1 LSILGS
7 ATTFQSQT
15 LTAILFDSFLS
26 GESLLNTKHYHLIG
40 ICGTAMASLAGML
53 AAQGHKVTG
62 SDENVYPPM
71 SLELKKLGIPVN
83 EGYKEE
89 NLIERPDVIVVGN
102 AISRGNK
109 ELEYALNEK
118 LHYIAMAAVVKEN
131 FIRGHHS
138 VVIAGTHGK
147 TTTTSLM
154 AWAMEKADC
163 LPSFLIGGVAEN
175 FNASFR
181 VAPGKY
187 FVIEGD
193 EYDTAYFDKGPKFM
207 HYLPDTVILNNIE
220 FDHADIYRDLDM
232 VKFAFSRLINLIPGK
247 GHLLAG
253 WDSKIVRELAPKAFC
268 PLISFGTE
276 EGATW
281 QATHIDF
288 SGEMTKFKVTVAGK
302 EFGDYQTPLVGM
314 FNVKNCLGVIAACE
328 VMGLDNQS
336 VRQSLAEFK
345 SVKRRMQV
353 RGVAGGV
360 TIIDDFAH
368 HPTAVRETLLG
379 AKQKYTSQR
388 IIALFEPRSYTA
400 QIKQF
405 QQDFIDG
412 LLEADKIII
421 AGLFHPER
429 YTKDTAICPDEMI
442 EAMRSKGREADF
454 ISSTDEIINHLV
466 PQLKSGDIV
475 VVMSNGSFGG
485 IHDKLLSA
493 LRETDK

>member
-1 LSILGS
+1 
-7 ATTFQSQT
+7 
-15 LTAILFDSFLS
+15 
-26 GESLLNTKHYHLIG
+26 
-40 ICGTAMASLAGML
+40 MASLAGML

-71 SLELKKLGIPVN
+71 SLELKRLGIPVS
-83 EGYKEE
+83 EGYRAE
-89 NLIERPDVIVVGN
+89 NLSERPDEVVVGN

-118 LHYIAMAAVVKEN
+118 LHYTSMAAVVKEN

-163 LPSFLIGGVAEN
+163 HPSFLIGGVAEN

-181 VAPGKY
+181 VSSSKY

-207 HYLPDTVILNNIE
+207 HYLPDTVVLNNIE
-220 FDHADIYRDLDM
+220 YDHADIYRDLDM

-247 GHLLAG
+247 GHLVAG
-253 WDSKIVRELAPKAFC
+253 WDSAIVRELAPKAFC
-268 PLISFGTE
+268 PVISFGTE

-281 QATHIDF
+281 QASKIDF
-288 SGEMTKFKVTVAGK
+288 SGEMTRFKVTVSGK
-302 EFGDYQTPLVGM
+302 EFGEYQTPLVGL

-328 VMGLDNQS
+328 VMGLDAQA
-336 VRQSLAEFK
+336 VKASLAEFK

-353 RGVAGGV
+353 RGIANGV
-360 TIIDDFAH
+360 TVIDDFAH

-379 AKQKYTSQR
+379 AKQKYTGQR
-388 IIALFEPRSYTA
+388 VIAIFEPRSYTA

-405 QQDFIDG
+405 QKDFTEG
-412 LLEADKIII
+412 LMEADKIII

-429 YTKDTAICPDEMI
+429 YTSDTAICPDEMI
-442 EAMRSKGREADF
+442 LAMRNSGREADF
-454 ISSTDEIINHLV
+454 IPSPEEIVKYLV
-466 PQLKSGDIV
+466 PQLQPSDIV

-485 IHDKLLSA
+485 IHEKLLNA
-493 LRETDK
+493 LSEAGN

>member
-1 LSILGS
+1 
-7 ATTFQSQT
+7 
-15 LTAILFDSFLS
+15 
-26 GESLLNTKHYHLIG
+26 
-40 ICGTAMASLAGML
+40 ML

-71 SLELKKLGIPVN
+71 SLELKRLGIPVN
-83 EGYKEE
+83 EGYRVE
-89 NLIERPDVIVVGN
+89 NLQERPDKVVVGN

-118 LHYIAMAAVVKEN
+118 LPYTSMAAVVKEN
-131 FIRGHHS
+131 FISGNHS

-163 LPSFLIGGVAEN
+163 HPSFLIGGVAEN

-181 VAPGKY
+181 VAPSKY

-220 FDHADIYRDLDM
+220 YDHADIYRDLDM
-232 VKFAFSRLINLIPGK
+232 VKFAFSRLINLIPDQ

-253 WDSKIVRELAPKAFC
+253 WDSPIVRELAPKAFC
-268 PLISFGTE
+268 PVISFGTE
-276 EGATW
+276 DGATW
-281 QATHIDF
+281 QAGNIDF
-288 SGEMTKFKVTVAGK
+288 SGEMTRFKVTVSGK
-302 EFGDYQTPLVGM
+302 QYGEYQTPLVGL

-328 VMGLDNQS
+328 VMGLDSQA
-336 VRQSLAEFK
+336 VKASLAEFK

-353 RGVAGGV
+353 RGIANGV
-360 TIIDDFAH
+360 TVIDDFAH

-379 AKQKYTSQR
+379 AKQKYTGQR
-388 IIALFEPRSYTA
+388 IIAIFEPRSYTA

-405 QQDFIDG
+405 QEDFTAG
-412 LLEADKIII
+412 LMEADKIII

-442 EAMRSKGREADF
+442 EAMRNSGREADF
-454 ISSTDEIINHLV
+454 IASPEAIIDHLV
-466 PQLKSGDIV
+466 PQLHPGDIL

-485 IHDKLLSA
+485 IHEKLLNA
-493 LRETDK
+493 LREAEN